1 MTARNLYANRSD
13 RGKLELTGPQRAWFL
28 HQILTQSFED
38 IEPGEARDTA
48 LITAHGRMV
57 AYMEALATEDALR
70 LHFEPELIETLPDAL
85 QRYVFATQVTIEDVT
100 NEFGLVLVVGPG
112 WDELA
117 QTAAPDASAHRTLSL
132 GVPAGYLWIAADGID
147 ELLVALKE
155 SGLQEATE
163 DELEALRVERGMAR
177 WGREMTDKTLPPEVD
192 LDDVA
197 VHYDK
202 GCYVGQEAMAKIR
215 FRGKVNRKL
224 RRLRSDSALEVGSVV
239 TLDDSKVGTV
249 TSASGDHALAL
260 VRYSVEPGTQVTAG
274 STTATV
280 IDMSQPPREG
290 PA

>member
-1 MTARNLYANRSD
+1 MTAGNLYADRSA

-57 AYMEALATEDALR
+57 GYMEVLATDDALL

-100 NEFGLVLVVGPG
+100 DDFGLVLVVGHG

-117 QTAAPDASAHRTLSL
+117 RTAVPGASTHRTLSL
-132 GVPAGYLWIAADGID
+132 GVPAGYLWVPKDRVD
-147 ELLVALKE
+147 EALVALKE
-155 SGLQEATE
+155 ASLQEATE

-177 WGREMTDKTLPPEVD
+177 WGREMTEKTLPPEVG
-192 LDDVA
+192 LDDIA

-224 RRLRSDSALEVGSVV
+224 RRLRADSSLAVGSEL

-249 TSASGDHALAL
+249 TSAIGARALAL
-260 VRYSVEPGTQVTAG
+260 VRYTVEPGTKVMAG
-274 STTATV
+274 DATATV
-280 IDMSQPPREG
+280 VDMTE
-290 PA
+290 